1 MNVAG
6 ISFTSASAE
15 LAAMVVEHE
24 ANQAE
29 SDQEQMEAYQRKI
42 EREAEKEYRAA
53 IAAADAGGRA
63 ALVGGAMGIL
73 SSGATVAGAYES
85 YRSASIQV
93 DSSMSLATQE
103 QLSGQKQELA
113 ARAGLF
119 TAAGTPFQA
128 LNPMAQAFGG
138 GIEKERQQA
147 RAQQSARTIQ
157 QMQSEADQLA
167 QQARRSEQRSDAALD
182 HAAKFVESDNA
193 RANAVLSNF

>member
-6 ISFTSASAE
+6 INFTSAGAE
-15 LAAMVVEHE
+15 LAAMLVEHE

-53 IAAADAGGRA
+53 MAAADAGGRA

-85 YRSASIQV
+85 YRAAGIQI
-93 DSSMSLATQE
+93 DSSMSPATQD
-103 QLSGQKQELA
+103 LMRAQKEELA
-113 ARAGLF
+113 ARANLL

-128 LNPMAQAFGG
+128 LNGCVQSLGG
-138 GIEKERQQA
+138 GMEKERQQA
-147 RAQQSARTIQ
+147 RAQQCNRTIQ

>member
-1 MNVAG
+1 MNSSG
-6 ISFTSASAE
+6 IHFTSASAE
-15 LAAMVVEHE
+15 LAAMLVEHE

-29 SDQEQMEAYQRKI
+29 SDHEQIDAYQRKI

-53 IAAADAGGRA
+53 MAAADAGGRA
-63 ALVGGAMGIL
+63 ALLGGTMGVL
-73 SSGATVAGAYES
+73 SSGATVAGAYQS
-85 YRSASIQV
+85 YEAASIQI
-93 DSSMSLATQE
+93 DSNMSLATQE

-119 TAAGTPFQA
+119 TAAGSPFQA
-128 LNPMAQAFGG
+128 LNQGVQAYGG
-138 GIEKERQQA
+138 GIEKERQEA
-147 RAQQSARTIQ
+147 RAQQCARTIQ

-182 HAAKFVESDNA
+182 HAAKFVEGDSA

>member
-1 MNVAG
+1 MNSAG
-6 ISFTSASAE
+6 IYFTSASAE
-15 LAAMVVEHE
+15 LAAMLVEHE

-29 SDQEQMEAYQRKI
+29 SDNEQIDAYQRKI

-63 ALVGGAMGIL
+63 ALLGGAMGIL
-73 SSGATVAGAYES
+73 SSGATIASAAKSYEAAS
-85 YRSASIQV
+85 VKIDPGMDAQQAAAQQALKQSLSAEAN
-93 DSSMSLATQE
+93 L
-103 QLSGQKQELA
+103 LS
-113 ARAGLF
+113 
-119 TAAGTPFQA
+119 AAGTPFSA
-128 LNPMAQAFGG
+128 LNDGVKWYGG
-138 GIEKERQQA
+138 GREKERQEG
-147 RAQQSARTIQ
+147 RAHHSARTIQ